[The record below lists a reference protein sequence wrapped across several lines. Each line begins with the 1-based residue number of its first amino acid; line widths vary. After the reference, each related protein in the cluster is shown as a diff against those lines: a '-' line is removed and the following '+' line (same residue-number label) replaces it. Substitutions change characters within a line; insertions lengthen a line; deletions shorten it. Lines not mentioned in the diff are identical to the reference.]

1 MKLAVANRLLVD
13 LIGKK
18 LEMGFPLQMPLELW

>member
-1 MKLAVANRLLVD
+1 MELAVANKLLVN

-18 LEMGFPLQMPLELW
+18 LEIGFPLQMPLELW